1 MLSKN
6 MCHFKNHENQKMADL
21 NLKFQLSKILGE
33 ITHSFLVIDF
43 EVGEGMIS
51 SLGVILESATS
62 PFSPDQGN

>member
-1 MLSKN
+1 
-6 MCHFKNHENQKMADL
+6 MADL

-33 ITHSFLVIDF
+33 ITYSFLVIDF